1 MYRPTPTLASTT
13 MATGLIAIFLAAPSM
28 AETAVGDDNRIK
40 ISHAPCSNQ
49 VSLVARDVALSE
61 VMQALAIELEFEL
74 NFKSDHDRAI
84 SVELQEPP
92 RELIE
97 ALGRDDNIMVT
108 NELDVG
114 CEDPVNRLQAVWFLG
129 TGPEITYQ
137 PATVTSAYKLPETG
151 EAQTRTA
158 RKSDD
163 DDKENKQK
171 KKRRSQMT
179 PEERYVDRINRQNQ
193 KRYGTQ

>member
-1 MYRPTPTLASTT
+1 MYRPTPTPAST
-13 MATGLIAIFLAAPSM
+13 MLATGLMAGFLAAPAL
-28 AETAVGDDNRIK
+28 AETAAFDGDRIK
-40 ISHAPCSNQ
+40 ISHEPCSNE
-49 VSLVARDVALSE
+49 VSLIARDVALSE
-61 VMQALAIELEFEL
+61 VLQALATELQFEL

-97 ALGRDDNIMVT
+97 TLGQDDNIMIA
-108 NELDVG
+108 NEVDVR
-114 CEDPVNRLQAVWFLG
+114 CDAPVDRLHAVWFLG

-158 RKSDD
+158 RKSDAED
-163 DDKENKQK
+163 DADNERQA
-171 KKRRSQMT
+171 KRRRDMS
-179 PEERYVDRINRQNQ
+179 PEERYYDKLRR
-193 KRYGTQ
+193 KEARGKP